1 MSSVNHAVDQVSA
14 KDELDKTPPSNS
26 PQELQN
32 DTAGEG
38 TSETPTPN
46 SHEDL
51 EKHIAAD
58 NATFKSDVNQ
68 YPAPLALFF
77 LMLAICVSIFLVSL
91 DRTIITTVRERAMF
105 P

>member
-1 MSSVNHAVDQVSA
+1 MSSINHDVDQVSA
-14 KDELDKTPPSNS
+14 KDEFDKPPTSNS
-26 PQELQN
+26 SQELKN

-38 TSETPTPN
+38 TSETPIPN

-51 EKHIAAD
+51 EKHTAAD